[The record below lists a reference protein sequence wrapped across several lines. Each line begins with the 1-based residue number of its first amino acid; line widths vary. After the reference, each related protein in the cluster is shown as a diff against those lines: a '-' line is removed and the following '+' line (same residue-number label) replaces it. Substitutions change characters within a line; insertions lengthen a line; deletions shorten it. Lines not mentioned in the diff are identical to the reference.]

1 MLIDFSVENF
11 LSIKEEVCF
20 SLLASKDKSLDDN
33 LITGEKALKKDS
45 LLRSAVLYGANASGK
60 SNVLKALDYLK
71 NMVVTSSQNIP
82 SQNIRFLPFK
92 LDEKCLLKPSK
103 FNINFVQ
110 GGIRYNY
117 KVSFTNEK
125 VIDESLHYYPKG
137 AEATIFERYDTINY
151 KFTIDKSKQKGMAER
166 TLENVFYLSNSAQQN
181 YDKTRKPFEWFS
193 NVLDVIGPTEKLDK
207 YATVK
212 LMDKDE
218 KLKNIVLKGLV
229 IADLGISDLH
239 ASIKEIPLDDLLN
252 SPPDDLKKVFT
263 FSIDNKIES
272 VTNIDLKFVHNGFD
286 EKHNE
291 IGVQFNIDEES
302 DGTQK
307 LFSLIGPWMNSLKN
321 GSILVIDELDSNLHP
336 FLCEFLI
343 GMFNNPEI
351 NKSNSQLLFTTHN
364 STFLDQDLF
373 RRDQIWFTEKDAEFG
388 NTNLF
393 SLLEF
398 KQRRDANIEK
408 GYLAGR
414 YGAVP
419 FIKNVESVFS

>member
-20 SLLASKDKSLDDN
+20 SLLASSDKSLDNN

-60 SNVLKALDYLK
+60 SNVIKALGNLKYLII
-71 NMVVTSSQNIP
+71 TSSQNIP
-82 SQNIRFLPFK
+82 GQNIRFLPFK
-92 LDEKCLLKPSK
+92 LDEKCLSKPSK
-103 FNINFVQ
+103 FNINFIQ

-117 KVSFTNEK
+117 KVSFTSEK
-125 VIDESLHYYPKG
+125 VIDESLYYYPKG
-137 AEATIFERYDTINY
+137 TEAIIFERNDTINY

-193 NVLDVIGPTEKLDK
+193 NVLDVISSTEKLDK
-207 YATVK
+207 YSTVK

-218 KLKNIVLKGLV
+218 KLKNIVLKSLV

-239 ASIKEIPLDDLLN
+239 ASIKEIPLDDFLN
-252 SPPDDLKKVFT
+252 LPQHDRKAFT
-263 FSIDNKIES
+263 FSIINETDN
-272 VTNIDLKFVHNGFD
+272 VTNIDLKLFHKGID
-286 EKHNE
+286 EKRNE
-291 IGVQFNIDEES
+291 IDVQFDFHEES

-307 LFSLIGPWMNSLKN
+307 LFSLIGPWINSLKN
-321 GSILVIDELDSNLHP
+321 GSILIIDELDSKLHP
-336 FLCEFLI
+336 FLCKYLI
-343 GMFNNPEI
+343 DMFNNSEI
-351 NKSNSQLLFTTHN
+351 NTNNSQLLFTTHN
-364 STFLDQDLF
+364 STFLDQDIF

-398 KQRRDANIEK
+398 NQRRDANIEK

>member
-11 LSIKEEVCF
+11 LSVKEEVCF
-20 SLLASKDKSLDDN
+20 SLLASSDRSLDNN
-33 LITGEKALKKDS
+33 LIAGEKALKKNS

-60 SNVLKALDYLK
+60 SNILKAFDHLK
-71 NMVVTSSQNIP
+71 HLVITSSKNIP
-82 SQNIRFLPFK
+82 GQKIRFLPFK
-92 LDEKCLLKPSK
+92 LDEKYLSKPSK
-103 FNINFVQ
+103 FDINFVQ

-117 KVSFTNEK
+117 KVSFTSEK
-125 VIDESLHYYPKG
+125 VIDESLYYYPKSK
-137 AEATIFERYDTINY
+137 EATIFERTDTINY
-151 KFTIDKSKQKGMAER
+151 RFTIDKSKQKGMAER

-181 YDKTRKPFEWFS
+181 YDKTLKPFEWFS
-193 NVLDVIGPTEKLDK
+193 NVLNVIGPTERLDK

-218 KLKNIVLKGLV
+218 KWKNVVLGALV
-229 IADLGISDLH
+229 VADLGISDLH
-239 ASIKEIPLDDLLN
+239 ASIKEVTLEDLSKLSPADQNLDNLSF
-252 SPPDDLKKVFT
+252 SPKKDHA
-263 FSIDNKIES
+263 SQ
-272 VTNIDLKFVHNGFD
+272 IDLNFFHNGFD
-286 EKHNE
+286 EKHNK
-291 IGVQFNIDEES
+291 IGVQFDLDEES

-307 LFSLIGPWMNSLKN
+307 LFSLIGIWINSLKN
-321 GSILVIDELDSNLHP
+321 GNILVIDELDSKLHP
-336 FLCEFLI
+336 FLCEYLI

-351 NKSNSQLLFTTHN
+351 NTNNSQLLFTTHN
-364 STFLDQDLF
+364 STFLDQDIF

-398 KQRRDANIEK
+398 RQRRDANIEK

-419 FIKNVESVFS
+419 FIKNIESVFS

>member
-20 SLLASKDKSLDDN
+20 SLLASSDKSLDNN

-60 SNVLKALDYLK
+60 SNVIKALDNLKYL
-71 NMVVTSSQNIP
+71 VVTSSKNIP
-82 SQNIRFLPFK
+82 DQNIRFLPFK
-92 LDEKCLLKPSK
+92 LDEKCLSKPSK

-117 KVSFTNEK
+117 KVSFTSEK
-125 VIDESLHYYPKG
+125 VIDESLYYYPKG
-137 AEATIFERYDTINY
+137 TEAIIFEINDTINY
-151 KFTIDKSKQKGMAER
+151 RFTIDKSKQKGMAER

-181 YDKTRKPFEWFS
+181 YDRTLAPFKWFS
-193 NVLDVIGPTEKLDK
+193 NVLDVIGPTEGLDQ
-207 YATVK
+207 YATLK

-218 KLKNIVLKGLV
+218 KFKNVVLKSLV
-229 IADLGISDLH
+229 VADLGISDLH
-239 ASIKEIPLDDLLN
+239 ASIKEIPLEDFSN
-252 SPPDDLKKVFT
+252 IPEDLKVF
-263 FSIDNKIES
+263 IDTSNKKIDS
-272 VTNIDLKFVHNGFD
+272 VSHIVLKFSHNGFD
-286 EKHNE
+286 GKHNK

-302 DGTQK
+302 DGTQR
-307 LFSLIGPWMNSLKN
+307 LFSLIGPWLNSLKN
-321 GSILVIDELDSNLHP
+321 GSILIIDELDSKLHP
-336 FLCEFLI
+336 FLCEYLI

-351 NKSNSQLLFTTHN
+351 NTSNSQLVFTTHN
-364 STFLDQDLF
+364 STFLDQDIF

-398 KQRRDANIEK
+398 NQRKDANIEK

-419 FIKNVESVFS
+419 FIKNIESVFS

>member
-1 MLIDFSVENF
+1 MLIDFSVENI

-20 SLLASKDKSLDDN
+20 SLLASSDKSLDDN
-33 LITGEKALKKDS
+33 LITGEKALKKNS

-60 SNVLKALDYLK
+60 SNILKALDNLKYL
-71 NMVVTSSQNIP
+71 VVTSSKNIP
-82 SQNIRFLPFK
+82 DQKIRFLPFK
-92 LDEKCLLKPSK
+92 LDEKCLSKPSK

-110 GGIRYNY
+110 DGIRYNY
-117 KVSFTNEK
+117 KVSFTSEK

-181 YDKTRKPFEWFS
+181 YDKTLAPFKWFS
-193 NVLDVIGPTEKLDK
+193 NVLDVIGPTEGLDQ
-207 YATVK
+207 YATLK

-218 KLKNIVLKGLV
+218 KLKNVVLKSLV
-229 IADLGISDLH
+229 VADLGISDLH
-239 ASIKEIPLDDLLN
+239 ASIKEIPLEDFSN
-252 SPPDDLKKVFT
+252 IPEDLKAF
-263 FSIDNKIES
+263 IDTSNKKIDS
-272 VTNIDLKFVHNGFD
+272 VNHIVLNFFHNGFD
-286 EKHNE
+286 EKHNK
-291 IGVQFNIDEES
+291 IDVQFNIDEES
-302 DGTQK
+302 DGTQR

-321 GSILVIDELDSNLHP
+321 GSILVIDELDSKLHP
-336 FLCEFLI
+336 FLCEYLI

-351 NKSNSQLLFTTHN
+351 NTSNSQLVFTTHN
-364 STFLDQDLF
+364 STFLDQDIF

-398 KQRRDANIEK
+398 KQRKDANIEK

>member
-20 SLLASKDKSLDDN
+20 SLLASSDKSLDNN
-33 LITGEKALKKDS
+33 LITGEKALKKNN

-60 SNVLKALDYLK
+60 SNVLKALDNLK
-71 NMVVTSSQNIP
+71 DLVITSSQNIP
-82 SQNIRFLPFK
+82 GQKIRFLPFK
-92 LDEKCLLKPSK
+92 LDEKCLSKPSK

-117 KVSFTNEK
+117 KVSFTSEK
-125 VIDESLHYYPKG
+125 VVDESLHYYPKG
-137 AEATIFERYDTINY
+137 AEATLFERYDTINY

-181 YDKTRKPFEWFS
+181 YDKTLAPFKWFS
-193 NVLDVIGPTEKLDK
+193 NVLDVIGPTERLDK
-207 YATVK
+207 YGTVK

-218 KLKNIVLKGLV
+218 KFKNIVLRALV
-229 IADLGISDLH
+229 VADLGISDLH
-239 ASIKEIPLDDLLN
+239 SSIKEIP
-252 SPPDDLKKVFT
+252 PDDFL
-263 FSIDNKIES
+263 NLPE
-272 VTNIDLKFVHNGFD
+272 DLKALIDTSNKKIDSVNHIVLKFFHNGFD
-286 EKHNE
+286 EKHNK
-291 IGVQFNIDEES
+291 IDVQFDIDEES
-302 DGTQK
+302 DGTQR
-307 LFSLIGPWMNSLKN
+307 LFSLIGPWLNSLKN
-321 GSILVIDELDSNLHP
+321 GNILVIDELDSKLHP
-336 FLCEFLI
+336 FLCEYLI

-351 NKSNSQLLFTTHN
+351 NTSNSQLVFTTHN
-364 STFLDQDLF
+364 STFLDQDIF

-419 FIKNVESVFS
+419 FIKNIESVFS

>member
-11 LSIKEEVCF
+11 LSVKEEVCF
-20 SLLASKDKSLDDN
+20 SLLASSDKSLDNN

-60 SNVLKALDYLK
+60 SNVIKALGNLKYLII
-71 NMVVTSSQNIP
+71 TSSQNIP
-82 SQNIRFLPFK
+82 GQNIRFLPFK

-117 KVSFTNEK
+117 KVSFTCEK
-125 VIDESLHYYPKG
+125 VIDESLYYYPKG
-137 AEATIFERYDTINY
+137 TEAIIFERNDTINY

-181 YDKTRKPFEWFS
+181 YDKTIKPFEWFS

-207 YATVK
+207 HATFK

-218 KLKNIVLKGLV
+218 KLKNVVLKALV
-229 IADLGISDLH
+229 VADLGINDLH
-239 ASIKEIPLDDLLN
+239 ISIKEM
-252 SPPDDLKKVFT
+252 
-263 FSIDNKIES
+263 SIDDFMILSPEKSKTFIEMSNKS
-272 VTNIDLKFVHNGFD
+272 DYVNHIDLKFFHSGFD
-286 EKHNE
+286 KKHNK
-291 IGVQFNIDEES
+291 IGVQFDIDEES

-307 LFSLIGPWMNSLKN
+307 LFLLIGPWLNSLKN
-321 GSILVIDELDSNLHP
+321 GSILIIDELDSKLHP
-336 FLCEFLI
+336 FLCKYLI
-343 GMFNNPEI
+343 DMFNNSEI
-351 NKSNSQLLFTTHN
+351 NTNNSQLLFTTHN
-364 STFLDQDLF
+364 STFLDQDIF

-398 KQRRDANIEK
+398 KQRRDTNIEK

-419 FIKNVESVFS
+419 FIKNIESVFS

>member
-20 SLLASKDKSLDDN
+20 SLLASSDKSLDNN
-33 LITGEKALKKDS
+33 LITGEKALKKNS

-60 SNVLKALDYLK
+60 SNILKALDNLKYL
-71 NMVVTSSQNIP
+71 VVTSSQNIP
-82 SQNIRFLPFK
+82 GQKIRFLPFK
-92 LDEKCLLKPSK
+92 LDEKCLSKPSK

-117 KVSFTNEK
+117 KVSFTSEK
-125 VIDESLHYYPKG
+125 VIDESLYYYPKG
-137 AEATIFERYDTINY
+137 TEAIIFERNDTINY

-181 YDKTRKPFEWFS
+181 YDKTLKPFEWFS
-193 NVLDVIGPTEKLDK
+193 NVLNVIGPTERLDK

-218 KLKNIVLKGLV
+218 KWKNVVLGALV
-229 IADLGISDLH
+229 VADLGISDLH
-239 ASIKEIPLDDLLN
+239 ASIKEVTLEDLSKLSPADQNLDNLSF
-252 SPPDDLKKVFT
+252 SPKKYHA
-263 FSIDNKIES
+263 SQ
-272 VTNIDLKFVHNGFD
+272 IDLKFFHNGFD
-286 EKHNE
+286 EKHNK
-291 IGVQFNIDEES
+291 IDVQFDIDEES
-302 DGTQK
+302 DGTQR

-321 GSILVIDELDSNLHP
+321 GSILVIDELDSKLHP
-336 FLCEFLI
+336 FLCEYLI

-351 NKSNSQLLFTTHN
+351 NTSNSQLVFTTHN
-364 STFLDQDLF
+364 STFLDQDIF

-419 FIKNVESVFS
+419 FIKNIESVFS

>member
-20 SLLASKDKSLDDN
+20 SLLASSDKSLDNN

-60 SNVLKALDYLK
+60 SNVIKALDNLKYL
-71 NMVVTSSQNIP
+71 VVTSSKNIP
-82 SQNIRFLPFK
+82 DQNIRFLPFK
-92 LDEKCLLKPSK
+92 LDEKCLSKPSK

-117 KVSFTNEK
+117 KVSFTSEK
-125 VIDESLHYYPKG
+125 VIDESLYYYPKG
-137 AEATIFERYDTINY
+137 TEAIIFERNDTINY
-151 KFTIDKSKQKGMAER
+151 RFTIDKSKQKGMAER

-181 YDKTRKPFEWFS
+181 YDRTLAPFKWFS
-193 NVLDVIGPTEKLDK
+193 NVLDVIGPTEGLDQ
-207 YATVK
+207 YATLK

-218 KLKNIVLKGLV
+218 KFKNVVLKSLV
-229 IADLGISDLH
+229 VADLGISDLH
-239 ASIKEIPLDDLLN
+239 ASIKEIPLEDFSN
-252 SPPDDLKKVFT
+252 IPEDLKVF
-263 FSIDNKIES
+263 IDTSNKKIDS
-272 VTNIDLKFVHNGFD
+272 VSHIVLKFSHNGFD
-286 EKHNE
+286 GKHNK

-302 DGTQK
+302 DGTQR
-307 LFSLIGPWMNSLKN
+307 LFSLIGPWLNSLKN
-321 GSILVIDELDSNLHP
+321 GSILIIDELDSKLHP
-336 FLCEFLI
+336 FLCEYLI

-351 NKSNSQLLFTTHN
+351 NTSNSQLVFTTHN
-364 STFLDQDLF
+364 STFLDQDIF

-398 KQRRDANIEK
+398 NQRKDANIEK

-419 FIKNVESVFS
+419 FIKNIESVFS

>member
-20 SLLASKDKSLDDN
+20 SLLASSDKSLDNN
-33 LITGEKALKKDS
+33 LITGEKALKKNS

-60 SNVLKALDYLK
+60 SNVLKALDNLKYL
-71 NMVVTSSQNIP
+71 VVTSSKNIP
-82 SQNIRFLPFK
+82 DQNIRFLPFK
-92 LDEKCLLKPSK
+92 LDEKCLSKPSK

-117 KVSFTNEK
+117 KVSFTSEK
-125 VIDESLHYYPKG
+125 VIDESLYYYPKG
-137 AEATIFERYDTINY
+137 TEAIIFERNDTINY
-151 KFTIDKSKQKGMAER
+151 RFTIDKSKQKGMAER

-181 YDKTRKPFEWFS
+181 YDRTLAPFKWFS
-193 NVLDVIGPTEKLDK
+193 NVLDVIGPTEGLDQ
-207 YATVK
+207 YATLK

-218 KLKNIVLKGLV
+218 KLKNVVLKSLV
-229 IADLGISDLH
+229 VADLGISDLH
-239 ASIKEIPLDDLLN
+239 ASIKEIPLEDFSN
-252 SPPDDLKKVFT
+252 IPEDLKVF
-263 FSIDNKIES
+263 IDTSNKKIDS
-272 VTNIDLKFVHNGFD
+272 VSHIVLKFFHNGFD
-286 EKHNE
+286 GKHNK

-302 DGTQK
+302 DGTQR

-321 GSILVIDELDSNLHP
+321 GSILVIDELDSKLHP
-336 FLCEFLI
+336 FLCEYLI

-351 NKSNSQLLFTTHN
+351 NTSNSQLVFTTHN
-364 STFLDQDLF
+364 STFLDQDIF

-398 KQRRDANIEK
+398 NQRRDANIEK

-419 FIKNVESVFS
+419 FIRNIESVFS

>member
-20 SLLASKDKSLDDN
+20 SLLASSDKSLDNN
-33 LITGEKALKKDS
+33 LITGEKALKKNN

-60 SNVLKALDYLK
+60 SNVLKALDNLK
-71 NMVVTSSQNIP
+71 DLVITSSQNIP
-82 SQNIRFLPFK
+82 GQKIRFLPFK
-92 LDEKCLLKPSK
+92 LDEKCLSKPSK

-117 KVSFTNEK
+117 KVSFTSEK
-125 VIDESLHYYPKG
+125 VVDESLHYYPKG
-137 AEATIFERYDTINY
+137 AEATLFERYDTINY

-181 YDKTRKPFEWFS
+181 YDKTLAPFKWFS
-193 NVLDVIGPTEKLDK
+193 NVLDVIGPTERLDK
-207 YATVK
+207 YGTVK

-218 KLKNIVLKGLV
+218 KFKNIVLRALV
-229 IADLGISDLH
+229 VADLGISDLH
-239 ASIKEIPLDDLLN
+239 SSIKEIP
-252 SPPDDLKKVFT
+252 PDDFL
-263 FSIDNKIES
+263 NLPE
-272 VTNIDLKFVHNGFD
+272 DLKALIDTSNKKIDSVNHIVLKFFHNGFD
-286 EKHNE
+286 EKHNK
-291 IGVQFNIDEES
+291 IDVQFDIDEES
-302 DGTQK
+302 DGTQR
-307 LFSLIGPWMNSLKN
+307 LFSLNSLKN
-321 GSILVIDELDSNLHP
+321 GNILVIDELDSKLHP
-336 FLCEFLI
+336 FLCEYLI

-351 NKSNSQLLFTTHN
+351 NTSNSQLVFTTHN
-364 STFLDQDLF
+364 STFLDQDIF

-419 FIKNVESVFS
+419 FIKNIESVFS

>member
-11 LSIKEEVCF
+11 LSLKEEVCF
-20 SLLASKDKSLDDN
+20 SLLASSDKSLDNN
-33 LITGEKALKKDS
+33 LITGEKALKKNS

-60 SNVLKALDYLK
+60 SNILKALDNLKYL
-71 NMVVTSSQNIP
+71 VVTSSKNIP
-82 SQNIRFLPFK
+82 DQKIRFLPFK
-92 LDEKCLLKPSK
+92 LDEKCLSKPSK

-110 GGIRYNY
+110 DGIRYNY
-117 KVSFTNEK
+117 KVSFTSEK

-181 YDKTRKPFEWFS
+181 YDKTLAPFKWFS
-193 NVLDVIGPTEKLDK
+193 NVLDVIGPTERLDK
-207 YATVK
+207 YGTVK

-218 KLKNIVLKGLV
+218 KFKNIVLRALV
-229 IADLGISDLH
+229 VADLGISDLH
-239 ASIKEIPLDDLLN
+239 SSIKEIP
-252 SPPDDLKKVFT
+252 PDDFL
-263 FSIDNKIES
+263 NLPE
-272 VTNIDLKFVHNGFD
+272 DLKALIDTSNKKIDSVNHIVLKFFHNGFD
-286 EKHNE
+286 EKHNK
-291 IGVQFNIDEES
+291 IDVQFDIDEES
-302 DGTQK
+302 DGTQR
-307 LFSLIGPWMNSLKN
+307 LFSLIGPWLNSLKN
-321 GSILVIDELDSNLHP
+321 GNILVIDELDSKLHP
-336 FLCEFLI
+336 FLCEYLI

-351 NKSNSQLLFTTHN
+351 NTSNSQLVFTTHN
-364 STFLDQDLF
+364 STFLDQDIF

-419 FIKNVESVFS
+419 FIKNIESVFS

>member
-20 SLLASKDKSLDDN
+20 SLLASSDKSLDNN
-33 LITGEKALKKDS
+33 LITGEKALKKNS

-60 SNVLKALDYLK
+60 SNVLKALDNLK
-71 NMVVTSSQNIP
+71 FLIVTSSQNIP
-82 SQNIRFLPFK
+82 GQNIRFLPFK
-92 LDEKCLLKPSK
+92 LDKKCLSKPSK

-117 KVSFTNEK
+117 KVSFTSEK
-125 VIDESLHYYPKG
+125 VIDESLYYYPKG
-137 AEATIFERYDTINY
+137 AEATIFERNDTINY
-151 KFTIDKSKQKGMAER
+151 RFTTDKSKQKGMAER

-181 YDKTRKPFEWFS
+181 YDKTREPFEWFS
-193 NVLDVIGPTEKLDK
+193 NVLDVIGPTERLDK
-207 YATVK
+207 YITSE
-212 LMDKDE
+212 LIDKDDE
-218 KLKNIVLKGLV
+218 FKIQVLKALEV
-229 IADLGISDLH
+229 ADLAINDLNVSIKKIPVEDISD
-239 ASIKEIPLDDLLN
+239 IPNKFKILIN
-252 SPPDDLKKVFT
+252 NP
-263 FSIDNKIES
+263 DNKIS
-272 VTNIDLKFVHNGFD
+272 HLNHLNLNFTHKGFD

-291 IGVQFNIDEES
+291 VDIQLDFEEES

-307 LFSLIGPWMNSLKN
+307 LFSLIGPWINSLKN
-321 GSILVIDELDSNLHP
+321 GSILIIDELDSKLHP
-336 FLCEFLI
+336 FLCKYLI
-343 GMFNNPEI
+343 DMFNNSEI
-351 NKSNSQLLFTTHN
+351 NKSNSQLVFTTHN
-364 STFLDQDLF
+364 SSLLNQDIF

-398 KQRRDANIEK
+398 NQRKDANIEK

-419 FIKNVESVFS
+419 FIKNIESVFS